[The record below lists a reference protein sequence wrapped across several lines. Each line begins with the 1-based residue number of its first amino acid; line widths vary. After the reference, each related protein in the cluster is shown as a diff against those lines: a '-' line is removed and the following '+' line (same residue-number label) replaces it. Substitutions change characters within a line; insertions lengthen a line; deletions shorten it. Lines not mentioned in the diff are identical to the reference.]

1 MDTLVTIHSLY
12 RWLVLVA
19 LVAGGAA
26 GIIANARGRD
36 WDGSADRPYALVAV
50 LVDIQVGLGIVL
62 WLFDRAWEKGVFFAA
77 IHPVTM
83 LLAVGVVHAAVA
95 RARKMASQRSHLV
108 AGIGTLVALALVIA
122 GIPWGR

>member
-26 GIIANARGRD
+26 GILANARGRD
-36 WDGSADRPYALVAV
+36 WDRGADRPYALVAV
-50 LVDIQVGLGIVL
+50 LVDIQIGLGIVL
-62 WLFDRAWEKGVFFAA
+62 WLFGRGWEKGLFFAA
-77 IHPVTM
+77 IHPITM

-95 RARKMASQRSHLV
+95 RARALASRRSHLV
-108 AGIGTLVALALVIA
+108 AGVGTLVALALVIA
-122 GIPWGR
+122 GIPWAR